1 MSRAVNF
8 AQYIAKN
15 NAKFGLVAAVVL
27 LSGCSTVNNFFSLN
41 PPRNPPAALVEV
53 KPQMA
58 VKNAWTYSIGNGGI
72 YTFSP
77 AVAGDNV
84 YVAAADG
91 SIARLDSASGKALWR
106 INAGKKLTGGVGV
119 SSDGELLV
127 VAAEKG
133 LLMAFDGNGKSRWTA
148 QASSEVLAA
157 PAIGQGLVAVRSQ
170 DNKVQAFDAENGSRR
185 WQTQRTAPALTLR
198 TASGIAID
206 GNLVYVAMPGGR
218 LLALAVNNGG
228 ARWEMA
234 VGEPR
239 GATELERVTEL
250 AGVPIIA
257 NHEVC
262 AVAYQGKVACFDKL
276 TGAPSWSKAMS
287 SDVGVAVDERYVFT
301 SDEKGAV
308 SAFTREG
315 GRSLWRNDKLA
326 YRRLS
331 APVSFGRAV
340 AVGDYQGQIHFMSRE
355 DGAFLARVASDG
367 SPIIGLPIVAGA
379 NLVMQTQSGAVVAI
393 SAQ

>member
-1 MSRAVNF
+1 MSKAVNF
-8 AQYIAKN
+8 AKNGIKLGVIA
-15 NAKFGLVAAVVL
+15 ASVL
-27 LSGCSTVNNFFSLN
+27 LSGCSTFNNLFSISQ
-41 PPRNPPAALVEV
+41 PRNPPAALTEI
-53 KPQMA
+53 KPTMA
-58 VKNAWTYSIGNGGI
+58 VKNAWTYSIGNAGI

-77 AVAGDNV
+77 AVAGDYL

-91 SIARLDSASGKALWR
+91 TLAKLDAASGKQIWR

-119 SSDGELLV
+119 SADGELIVL
-127 VAAEKG
+127 AAEKG
-133 LLMAFDGNGKSRWTA
+133 ALLAFDNTGKARWSA
-148 QASSEVLAA
+148 NASSEVLAA

-170 DNKVQAFDAENGSRR
+170 DNKIQAFDAETGSRR

-198 TASGIAID
+198 TASGLVID
-206 GNLVYVAMPGGR
+206 SGVVYVAMPGGR
-218 LLALAVNNGG
+218 LLALANNNGG

-239 GATELERVTEL
+239 GATELERVTDL

-257 NHEVC
+257 GREVC
-262 AVAYQGKVACFDKL
+262 AVAYQGKVACFDKA
-276 TGAPSWSKAMS
+276 TGAPSWSKEMS
-287 SDVGVAVDERYVFT
+287 SDVGIAVDERFVFT

-308 SAFTREG
+308 SAFTRDG
-315 GRSLWRNDKLA
+315 GRSLWKNDKLA

-340 AVGDYQGQIHFMSRE
+340 AVGDYQGQIHFLSRE

-367 SPIIGLPIVAGA
+367 SPIVGLPTVAGA